1 MKNAHLAMI
10 EKFEAAHGMI
20 VFDPNVRLP
29 LWDSAEACKATI
41 QSFLPKANIIKISDE
56 EIEFVTGI
64 SDEHKAIQSL
74 FKGNVEVVIYTQG
87 DKGATA
93 YLKDGTI
100 IHHQGYKVEA
110 VDTTGAGDAFIG
122 AVINRILNTELTD
135 ITSLFKGKGEE
146 ILKFSNLV
154 AAKVTTK
161 YGAIESI
168 PSLEEVIEKL

>member
-29 LWDSAEACKATI
+29 LWDSAEACKVTI

-74 FKGNVEVVIYTQG
+74 FKR
-87 DKGATA
+87 KC
-93 YLKDGTI
+93 
-100 IHHQGYKVEA
+100 
-110 VDTTGAGDAFIG
+110 
-122 AVINRILNTELTD
+122 
-135 ITSLFKGKGEE
+135 
-146 ILKFSNLV
+146 
-154 AAKVTTK
+154 
-161 YGAIESI
+161 
-168 PSLEEVIEKL
+168 